1 MKGCANMKLVFSSK
15 KEVNE
20 KVVSMACSCR
30 CQNTYSSAP
39 GMRIPHKR

>member
-1 MKGCANMKLVFSSK
+1 MKLVFNK
-15 KEVNE
+15 KKNFKREI
-20 KVVSMACSCR
+20 VVSMACSCR